1 MYQKIGHGAY
11 RFITLAKGPLG
22 NQELDLVL
30 FHAAYILPGGI
41 KTNDLYPFVKGT
53 VQGVRNYGS
62 PTGGDIDSLD
72 MHIIDQ
78 KPLQSGLDRC
88 AIVQVVQFQVKVHD
102 LVSTAGLQIA
112 VEPFHSIIPGVLV
125 AIVSTGPYRSDPLP
139 L

>member
-53 VQGVRNYGS
+53 VHGVRNYGS

-78 KPLQSGLDRC
+78 NLLQSGFDRC
-88 AIVQVVQFQVKVHD
+88 AICKVVQFMDQVQD
-102 LVSTAGLQIA
+102 LVYTAG
-112 VEPFHSIIPGVLV
+112 
-125 AIVSTGPYRSDPLP
+125 
-139 L
+139 